1 MTEIGLLAI
10 ITAATE
16 SLSAGAHMLH
26 YRKIKAIERALRM
39 QRIELCCLE
48 ATTVASLVVNGVDSF
63 IWKKK
68 YKAEKERITAWETSA
83 TVALDKLDQRL
94 CYLTDRVNN
103 INLQSVDAK
112 LDTLIEETTK
122 EKATTEVE
130 EEKKD

>member
-16 SLSAGAHMLH
+16 SLSAGAHILH
-26 YRKIKAIERALRM
+26 YRKIRALERALKI

-68 YKAEKERITAWETSA
+68 YNAEKERIAAWETGA
-83 TVALDKLDQRL
+83 TAALDKLDQRL
-94 CYLTDRVNN
+94 CFLTDRVNN

-112 LDTLIEETTK
+112 LDALIEGTK
-122 EKATTEVE
+122 EKTLTKT
-130 EEKKD
+130 EEKED

>member
-16 SLSAGAHMLH
+16 SLSAGAHILH
-26 YRKIKAIERALRM
+26 YRKIKALEQALKM

-48 ATTVASLVVNGVDSF
+48 ATTVASLVINGIDSF

-68 YKAEKERITAWETSA
+68 YKAEQERITAWETGA
-83 TVALDKLDQRL
+83 TAALDKLDQRICFL
-94 CYLTDRVNN
+94 ADRVNN

-112 LDTLIEETTK
+112 LDALIEGSK
-122 EKATTEVE
+122 EKTLTKVE
-130 EEKKD
+130 EKED

>member
-10 ITAATE
+10 ITATAE
-16 SLSAGAHMLH
+16 SMSAGAHMLH
-26 YRKIKAIERALRM
+26 YRKIKVIERVLKM

-48 ATTVASLVVNGVDSF
+48 ATTVASLIINGVDSF

-68 YKAEKERITAWETSA
+68 YKAEKERIAAWGTGAES
-83 TVALDKLDQRL
+83 ALDKLDQRL
-94 CYLTDRVNN
+94 CYLADRVNN

-112 LDTLIEETTK
+112 LDALIEEAK
-122 EKATTEVE
+122 EKTPVKVE

>member
-10 ITAATE
+10 ITAAAE
-16 SLSAGAHMLH
+16 SMSAGAHMLH
-26 YRKIKAIERALRM
+26 YRKIKAIERALKM

-48 ATTVASLVVNGVDSF
+48 ATTAASLIINGVDSF

-68 YKAEKERITAWETSA
+68 YKAEKERIAAWGTGAES
-83 TVALDKLDQRL
+83 ALDKLDQRI

-112 LDTLIEETTK
+112 LDALIETK
-122 EKATTEVE
+122 EKTTTEVE

>member
-10 ITAATE
+10 ITATAE

-26 YRKIKAIERALRM
+26 YRKIKAIERALKM

-48 ATTVASLVVNGVDSF
+48 ATTAASLIINGVDSF

-68 YKAEKERITAWETSA
+68 YKAEKERIAAWGTGAES
-83 TVALDKLDQRL
+83 ALDKLDQRI

-112 LDTLIEETTK
+112 LDALIEGTK
-122 EKATTEVE
+122 EKSLPTEVE

>member
-16 SLSAGAHMLH
+16 SLSAGAHILH
-26 YRKIKAIERALRM
+26 YRKIRALERALKI

-48 ATTVASLVVNGVDSF
+48 ATTVTSLVINGVDSF

-68 YKAEKERITAWETSA
+68 YNAEKERITAWETGA

-94 CYLTDRVNN
+94 CLLTDRVNN

-112 LDTLIEETTK
+112 LDALIEGTK
-122 EKATTEVE
+122 EKTLTKVE
-130 EEKKD
+130 EKED